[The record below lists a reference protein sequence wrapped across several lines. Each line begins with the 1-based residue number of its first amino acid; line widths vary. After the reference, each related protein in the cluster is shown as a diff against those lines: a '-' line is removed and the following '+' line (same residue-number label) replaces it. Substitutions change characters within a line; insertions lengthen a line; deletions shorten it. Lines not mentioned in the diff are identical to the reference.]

1 MKIGI
6 LGGTFDPIHNAHI
19 EIAKNALKQFKLDK
33 VWIMPT
39 PNPPHK
45 DNSTLASEEDRINMI
60 KLAIKGNDGLE
71 FCDYELKLGSE
82 DKTYTADT
90 LTKLVEDYPD
100 DKFYFILGSDSL
112 SSFINWYK
120 PEVIVEKAQLLAVKR
135 DDETGAELEKNI
147 AEIENKF
154 GIMIPSIIMPEM
166 NESSTLIRTGEQT
179 LDYSV
184 PKEVEKY
191 ILEHNLYTGEK
202 NEAWSVAKIRG
213 DLLKRLSPHRYQH
226 TLDVADTAVEM
237 ANAFNVNP
245 NKAYLAGILHDCAK
259 NLDDLELLAICAD
272 NDENITQIEQNR
284 PFLLHS
290 KAGVIVA
297 KTRYHITDEEVL
309 SAIRWHTTGKANM
322 SDLEKII
329 FAADYIE
336 PGRDKQPRLDYLRDL
351 ATKDL
356 DLLVKSILEDMV
368 AYLKEN
374 NDEIEEHTLEAYE
387 YYKNI

>member
-19 EIAKNALKQFKLDK
+19 EIAKNALNQFKLDK

-45 DNSTLASEEDRINMI
+45 DNLTLASEKDRINMI
-60 KLAIKGNDGLE
+60 KLAIKGIDGLE
-71 FCDYELKLGSE
+71 FCDFELKLGSDE
-82 DKTYTADT
+82 KTYTADT
-90 LTKLVEDYPD
+90 LTKMCEVYPD

-135 DDETGAELEKNI
+135 DDETGIEMEKNI
-147 AEIENKF
+147 AEIENEF
-154 GIMIPSIIMPEM
+154 GVMIPSIIMPEM

-179 LDYSV
+179 LDYAV

-226 TLDVADTAVEM
+226 TIDVADTAVEM

-259 NLDDLELLAICAD
+259 NLDDLELLALCAD
-272 NDENITQIEQNR
+272 NDEKVTQIEQNR

-309 SAIRWHTTGKANM
+309 AAIRWHTTGKAKM
-322 SDLEKII
+322 TDLEKII

-368 AYLKEN
+368 DYLKNN

>member
-60 KLAIKGNDGLE
+60 KIAIKGNDGLE
-71 FCDYELKLGSE
+71 FCDYELKLSSE

-90 LTKLVEDYPD
+90 LTRLVEDYPD
-100 DKFYFILGSDSL
+100 DKFFFILGSDSL

-135 DDETGAELEKNI
+135 DDETGADLEKNI

-179 LDYSV
+179 LDYAV

-237 ANAFNVNP
+237 ANTFNVNP

-272 NDENITQIEQNR
+272 NDENVTQIEQNR

-374 NDEIEEHTLEAYE
+374 NDDIEEHTLEAYE

>member
-60 KLAIKGNDGLE
+60 KIAIKGNDGLE
-71 FCDYELKLGSE
+71 FCDYELKLSSE

-90 LTKLVEDYPD
+90 LTRLVEDYPD
-100 DKFYFILGSDSL
+100 DKFFFILGSDSL

-135 DDETGAELEKNI
+135 DDETGADLEKNI

-179 LDYSV
+179 LDYAV

-237 ANAFNVNP
+237 ANTFNVNP

-259 NLDDLELLAICAD
+259 NLDDLEFLAICAD
-272 NDENITQIEQNR
+272 NDENVTQIEQNR

-374 NDEIEEHTLEAYE
+374 NDDIEEHTLEAYE

>member
-60 KLAIKGNDGLE
+60 KLAIKRTDGLE

-82 DKTYTADT
+82 NKTYTADT
-90 LTKLVEDYPD
+90 LTKLCEDFPD

-120 PEVIVEKAQLLAVKR
+120 PEVIVEKAQLLSVKR
-135 DDETGAELEKNI
+135 DDETGADLEKNI
-147 AEIENKF
+147 GEIENKF

-179 LDYSV
+179 LDYAV

-213 DLLKRLSPHRYQH
+213 DLLKRLNSHRYQH
-226 TLDVADTAVEM
+226 TLDVADKAVEM
-237 ANAFNVNP
+237 ANVFNVNP

-259 NLDDLELLAICAD
+259 NLDDLELLSICAD
-272 NDENITQIEQNR
+272 NEVKVTQIEQNR

-297 KTRYHITDEEVL
+297 KTRYHITDDEVL

-322 SDLEKII
+322 TDLEKII

-368 AYLKEN
+368 EYLKQN
-374 NDEIEEHTLEAYE
+374 NEVIEEHTLEAYK

>member
-90 LTKLVEDYPD
+90 LTRLVEDYPD
-100 DKFYFILGSDSL
+100 DKFFFILGSDSL

-135 DDETGAELEKNI
+135 DDETGADLEKNI
-147 AEIENKF
+147 TEIENKF

-179 LDYSV
+179 LDYAV

-272 NDENITQIEQNR
+272 NDENVTQIEQNR

-290 KAGVIVA
+290 KVGVIVA

-368 AYLKEN
+368 AYLKDN
-374 NDEIEEHTLEAYE
+374 NDDIEEHTLEAYE

>member
-356 DLLVKSILEDMV
+356 DLLVKSKSFV
-368 AYLKEN
+368 ALLFFSVLYG
-374 NDEIEEHTLEAYE
+374 
-387 YYKNI
+387 

>member
-45 DNSTLASEEDRINMI
+45 DNLIIAPQEDRINMI
-60 KLAIKGNDGLE
+60 KIAIEKIDGLE
-71 FCDYELKLGSE
+71 FCDYELKLGSD

-90 LTKLVEDYPD
+90 LTKLCEDYPD

-112 SSFINWYK
+112 SSFVSWYK
-120 PEVIVEKAQLLAVKR
+120 PEVIVKKAQLLAVRR
-135 DDETGAELEKNI
+135 DDETGKDFDKTI
-147 AEIENKF
+147 SEIEDKF
-154 GIMIPSIIMPEM
+154 GIMIPSIVMPEM

-179 LDYSV
+179 LDYAV
-184 PKEVEKY
+184 PKEVEAY
-191 ILEHNLYTGEK
+191 ILEHNLYKEEK

-322 SDLEKII
+322 SVLDKII

-368 AYLKEN
+368 AYLKQN

>member
-45 DNSTLASEEDRINMI
+45 DNSTFASEEDRINMI
-60 KLAIKGNDGLE
+60 KLAIKGNDGLK

-90 LTKLVEDYPD
+90 LTRLVEDYPD
-100 DKFYFILGSDSL
+100 DKFFFILGSDSL

-135 DDETGAELEKNI
+135 DDETGADLEKNI
-147 AEIENKF
+147 TEIENKF

-179 LDYSV
+179 LDYTV
-184 PKEVEKY
+184 PKEVKKY

-237 ANAFNVNP
+237 ANTFNVNP

-272 NDENITQIEQNR
+272 NDENVTQIEQNR

-336 PGRDKQPRLDYLRDL
+336 PSRDKQPRLDYLRDL

-368 AYLKEN
+368 AYLRES

>member
-1 MKIGI
+1 MRIGI

-19 EIAKNALKQFKLDK
+19 EIAKNALEQFKLDN

-45 DNSTLASEEDRINMI
+45 DNLTLASEEDRVNMI
-60 KLAIKGNDGLE
+60 KLAIKGIDGLE
-71 FCDYELKLGSE
+71 FCDYELKLGSG

-90 LTKLVEDYPD
+90 LTRLANDYPD

-120 PEVIVEKAQLLAVKR
+120 PKVIVDKAQLLAVKR
-135 DDETGAELEKNI
+135 DDETGKEFDETI

-154 GIMIPSIIMPEM
+154 GIMIPSIVMTEM
-166 NESSTLIRTGEQT
+166 DESSTLIRTGEQP
-179 LDYSV
+179 LDYAV
-184 PKEVEKY
+184 PKEVEEY
-191 ILEHNLYTGEK
+191 ILEHNLYTKEK
-202 NEAWSVAKIRG
+202 NEAWSVAKIKG
-213 DLLKRLSPHRYQH
+213 DLLKRLSPHRYKH
-226 TLDVADTAVEM
+226 TIDVADTAVNM

-259 NLDDLELLAICAD
+259 NLDDLELLAICAE
-272 NDENITQIEQNR
+272 NDENITQIEKNR

-322 SDLEKII
+322 SALEKII

-356 DLLVKSILEDMV
+356 DLLVKCILEDMV

-387 YYKNI
+387 YYKNL

>member
-19 EIAKNALKQFKLDK
+19 EIAKNALEQFKLDK

-45 DNSTLASEEDRINMI
+45 DNLTLASEEDRINMI
-60 KLAIKGNDGLE
+60 KLAIKGIDGLE
-71 FCDYELKLGSE
+71 FCDFELKLGSDE
-82 DKTYTADT
+82 KTYTADT
-90 LTKLVEDYPD
+90 LTKLVADYPD

-135 DDETGAELEKNI
+135 DDETGIEMEKNI

-179 LDYSV
+179 LDYAV

-226 TLDVADTAVEM
+226 TIDVADTAVEM

-259 NLDDLELLAICAD
+259 NLDDLELLAICSD
-272 NDENITQIEQNR
+272 NDEKITQIEQNR

-351 ATKDL
+351 ASKDL
-356 DLLVKSILEDMV
+356 DLLVKCILEDMV
-368 AYLKEN
+368 EYLKQKD
-374 NDEIEEHTLEAYE
+374 DEIEEHTLEAYE

>member
-60 KLAIKGNDGLE
+60 KIAIKGNDGLE
-71 FCDYELKLGSE
+71 FCDYELKLSSE

-90 LTKLVEDYPD
+90 LTRLVEDYPD
-100 DKFYFILGSDSL
+100 DKFFFILGSDSL

-135 DDETGAELEKNI
+135 DDETGADLEKNI

-179 LDYSV
+179 LDYAV

-237 ANAFNVNP
+237 ANTFNVNP

-259 NLDDLELLAICAD
+259 NLDDLEFLAICAD
-272 NDENITQIEQNR
+272 NDENVTQIEQNR